1 VQGGFMNRIKIMALS
16 ILLISILSTSSNIT
30 AAVSVNG
37 DSDYIY
43 SKAMIL
49 KSEGK
54 FAEAAVLFLS
64 LAEKGLVLDR
74 TYYQAAVCFQN
85 TREYPKALEYAR
97 KAIEANPQYPDPYQ
111 LMFDVYLTLRN
122 NEEAAD
128 VLSDLIEEKPDLVQ
142 YHYTL
147 GVLYFQNIE
156 NYNLAAASFKKVLSF
171 SKTAP
176 IPSFYTEQSNLILS
190 DIYYSRKEYK
200 SAILYLDDAVKI
212 NPRNNSKFYRYS
224 TYFLTNGYYEAA
236 RLSIEK
242 FLANT
247 PENQKSNPL
256 IRNLFSYL
264 ANIYY
269 ITGDSKTIS
278 YLRMGSSK
286 DTIEGVIA
294 RDLFLYETANSKES
308 IEALEKITT
317 SEYSSYVAPYIALA
331 KEYLKQKDTEKAYQS
346 YLTAGTLLAKT
357 DMVYASARYILEAHK
372 LKPKEKEPLGY
383 LAQIYEQMG
392 SKYLAA
398 LFYSKYLELSEDIEV
413 SLHLAYLY
421 DVVGEKAKSDK
432 ILDSLAPAN
441 DKNPRFYF
449 IKGVIFSRR
458 DRFADAE
465 NMFKKAV
472 ENKPEEH
479 SYYYYLATVQEKEK
493 KKTDAENSL
502 KKAIELDA
510 QNAPYKNYLGYLY
523 ADANV
528 RLDEAYKLIDEALK
542 IDPFNGAY
550 LDSLGWVYFR
560 QGKNDIAL
568 KKLKQAM
575 RSLDA
580 SGDTDPVVMDH
591 IGDAYQK
598 LGKMQ
603 KAIIFWKKAVAIKKD
618 EEIEKKIKRSEQK

>member
-1 VQGGFMNRIKIMALS
+1 VQGGYMNRIKIMALG
-16 ILLISILSTSSNIT
+16 IFFISIFPTSSQIS
-30 AAVSVNG
+30 AAASVNS
-37 DSDYIY
+37 DADYIY
-43 SKAMIL
+43 SKAMVL

-54 FAEAAVLFLS
+54 FTAAADLFLS
-64 LAEKGLVLDR
+64 LAAKGLVLDR
-74 TYYQAAVCFQN
+74 TYYQAAVCYQN

-97 KAIEANPQYPDPYQ
+97 KAIEINSQYPEPYQ
-111 LMFDVYLTLRN
+111 LMFDVYLTLHN

-128 VLSDLIEEKPDLVQ
+128 ILSDLIEEKPELVQ
-142 YHYTL
+142 YQYTL

-200 SAILYLDDAVKI
+200 SAIVYLDNAVKI

-224 TYFLTNGYYEAA
+224 TYFLTNGYYDAA
-236 RLSIEK
+236 RQSIEK
-242 FLANT
+242 FLSNT

-256 IRNLFSYL
+256 IHNLFSYL

-269 ITGDSKTIS
+269 ITGDPQTIS
-278 YLRMGSSK
+278 YLRMGSGK
-286 DTIEGVIA
+286 ETIEGVIA
-294 RDLFLYETANSKES
+294 RELFHYEVENSKEAVT
-308 IEALEKITT
+308 ALEKITT
-317 SEYSSYVAPYIALA
+317 SEYSSYVAPYLALA
-331 KEYLKQKDTEKAYQS
+331 KEYQKQKNTEKAYQN

-357 DMVYASARYILEAHK
+357 DMVQASARYILEAHK
-372 LKPKEKEPLGY
+372 LKPSEKEPLGY

-392 SKYLAA
+392 NKYLAA

-421 DVVGEKAKSDK
+421 DLVGEKAKSDR
-432 ILDSLAPAN
+432 ILDSLASAN

-449 IKGVIFSRR
+449 IKGVISSKRE
-458 DRFADAE
+458 RFTDAE
-465 NMFKKAV
+465 IMFKKAV

-493 KKTDAENSL
+493 KKTDAEISL

-528 RLDEAYKLIDEALK
+528 RLDEAYKLINEALK
-542 IDPFNGAY
+542 LDPFNGAY

-560 QGKNDIAL
+560 QGKYDSAL

-575 RSLDA
+575 RALDA

-603 KAIIFWKKAVAIKKD
+603 KALIYWKKAVALKKD
-618 EEIEKKIKRSEQK
+618 EEIEKKIIRSEQK